1 MRSAAKAASSC
12 TQRRRY
18 QASVRERKAAA
29 GGTISEG
36 DGPSLGQNLNNGTG
50 LERNVSMNTTVLTDR
65 PVQETGYYWCEACD
79 KEEIGAGVYLV
90 AGDRAP
96 SCMRHRTVA
105 FLSLR

>member
-1 MRSAAKAASSC
+1 
-12 TQRRRY
+12 
-18 QASVRERKAAA
+18 
-29 GGTISEG
+29 
-36 DGPSLGQNLNNGTG
+36 
-50 LERNVSMNTTVLTDR
+50 MNTTVLTDR